1 MHGLNTIIR
10 LNRVQQDFVDEIL
23 LRPVQDVNL
32 LDAWRAWKEEQNQEQ
47 RVYADEPVQV
57 HSV

>member
-1 MHGLNTIIR
+1 MHGLTTIVR
-10 LNRVQQDFVDEIL
+10 LNQVQQDFVDEIL

-32 LDAWRAWKEEQNQEQ
+32 LDAWRAWKEEQNQAQ

-57 HSV
+57 HTV